1 MVLFPEATLPLRIVQ
16 PSFLAAVERALNQAN
31 APSTI
36 GVVGNLIFCFPC
48 FGFSKY
54 LVLFYKKKLPILNL
68 SCYLQIRVYREGAQF
83 KYASVG
89 TTAEVIFPFLSSDCL
104 MKLYL

>member
-1 MVLFPEATLPLRIVQ
+1 MYVKMSHISPAIVFVLKYVCKTLTLVLCNTSGVVLFPEATLPLRIIQ

-36 GVVGNLIFCFPC
+36 GV
-48 FGFSKY
+48 
-54 LVLFYKKKLPILNL
+54 
-68 SCYLQIRVYREGAQF
+68 IRVYREGAQF

-89 TTAEVIFPFLSSDCL
+89 TTAEVIFLYFLISFPF
-104 MKLYL
+104 K